1 MWSQRSRAIWIKW
14 GDRNT
19 KFFHAIASQRLKK
32 NFTMGLMDLDG
43 KWQEDLRSIEGI
55 ILDYFAS
62 IFKSNYSSNF
72 EASLN
77 VVNPKETL
85 DMNGTL
91 IAKFREEA
99 IWKAFHQMHPTK
111 APGLDDM
118 SSIFY
123 QKYWDIV
130 RSSVIDCVLNTLN
143 FGMMPCGLNETYICL
158 ILKVISPQ
166 NITKY
171 KPLSLCNN
179 IYKIISK
186 VLAN

>member
-1 MWSQRSRAIWIKW
+1 MKHTIKQKWEQLQPLESLNSLYEKAEDIQNLQKEINETLTKDEIMWSQRSRAIWIKW

-99 IWKAFHQMHPTK
+99 I
-111 APGLDDM
+111 
-118 SSIFY
+118 
-123 QKYWDIV
+123 
-130 RSSVIDCVLNTLN
+130 
-143 FGMMPCGLNETYICL
+143 
-158 ILKVISPQ
+158 
-166 NITKY
+166 
-171 KPLSLCNN
+171 
-179 IYKIISK
+179 
-186 VLAN
+186 